1 MEDGYPVE
9 DMTDSELAKSH
20 IRHMVGGR
28 SPQVGEEQV
37 FRFEFPE
44 RPSALLNFLTE
55 LGDDLNISMFHYRNH
70 GSAFGKVLVG
80 FQASQTEGLKVKQF
94 LDELGYRCEDETDNQ
109 AYRFFL
115 GS

>member
-1 MEDGYPVE
+1 
-9 DMTDSELAKSH
+9 MTDSAIAKSH
-20 IRHMVGGR
+20 VRHMVGGR

-44 RPSALLNFLTE
+44 RPSALLNFLKQ
-55 LGDDLNISMFHYRNH
+55 LGSRFNISMFHYRNH

-80 FQASQTEGLKVKQF
+80 FQASKDDGQEVRGF
-94 LDELGYRCEDETDNQ
+94 LDNLGYPYEDETHNE

-115 GS
+115 G